1 MNLENV
7 DEKVIELAQ
16 QFMEMGQLKSEFDM
30 EKFTVKKEGNF
41 IAHEFHF
48 LMRQYHL
55 ALYETKR
62 MLLDKEEKR
71 RLILEYNNNT
81 EDRVFVLTDKGKELK
96 HIDIEIKREE
106 NNIFLLDIS
115 LANKIPM
122 VEYFEKLRLKL
133 IELNDNKVPTNKQYQ
148 EEEPEYWKW
157 FIKKKALTQFKQRQT
172 GISEGTW
179 EAIDHMEEKP
189 VINENYQ
196 IHIGSEFHIEE
207 LEKEIESQKLIDRR
221 I

>member
-1 MNLENV
+1 MNLELIEN
-7 DEKVIELAQ
+7 KIIELTP
-16 QFMEMGQLKSEFDM
+16 QFVNMGQLKSEFDM

-96 HIDIEIKREE
+96 HTDIEIKRTE
-106 NNIFLLDIS
+106 NEIFMLDIS

-133 IELNDNKVPTNKQYQ
+133 IEINNNTVPTNKQYQ

-179 EAIDHMEEKP
+179 EAIDHIEENP
-189 VINENYQ
+189 VINKDYQ
-196 IHIGSEFHIEE
+196 VHIGNNFKIEE
-207 LEKEIESQKLIDRR
+207 LEEEISKQKLINHRD
-221 I
+221 